1 MTEWN
6 DSKGKKTLQ
15 KINANVN
22 TSILQNHEGIIIN
35 FNQNDDN
42 ENKVKT

>member
-1 MTEWN
+1 MIPKE
-6 DSKGKKTLQ
+6 KKTLQ